1 MSQQEKIPLPQA
13 IFNGFLRV
21 TVKVLN
27 SYEENKK
34 AEFNVATKTQPLH
47 GSNLFA
53 CVDAV
58 LAVELIDTS
67 AGSGCFLLACVE

>member
-1 MSQQEKIPLPQA
+1 MSQQAKIPLPQA

-34 AEFNVATKTQPLH
+34 VEFNVATKTQPLH

>member
-1 MSQQEKIPLPQA
+1 MGQQAKIPLPQA

>member
-1 MSQQEKIPLPQA
+1 MSQQAKIPLPQA

-53 CVDAV
+53 CVDAA